1 MSFYVRCL
9 FMKTELKKLVV
20 RLKNWFIWFADL
32 ENKVGRDPRMELLQ
46 LAIIFIGLIISI
58 LFSIAL
64 IISKS
69 H

>member
-1 MSFYVRCL
+1 
-9 FMKTELKKLVV
+9 MKTELKKLVV
-20 RLKNWFIWFADL
+20 RLKNWFIWFAEL
-32 ENKVGRDPRMELLQ
+32 ERNFRDDPRMELLQ
-46 LAIIFIGLIISI
+46 LAILFIGLIISI